1 MIHLFRNPEIRRQF
15 YMECMMVAV
24 FSTGGFICSTVCG
37 TLVLL
42 MGLGLMAVH
51 GVASYCRY
59 QRIAQLSQSID
70 RILHGDDSLK
80 LAGYEE
86 GELAILTS
94 EIYKMTV
101 RLRDAAEKLQL
112 DKQWLLD
119 TMADISHQLR
129 TPLTAMNLSVSMLT
143 AEELSF
149 ERRKALAHRLRS
161 LLMRMDW
168 LVEGLLKMSK
178 IDAGA
183 VQFQREQVTVAQLLQ
198 KAAEPL
204 SILMDVRGQNLQL
217 HIGDEIVTTDFS
229 WTAEAIGNILKNCM
243 EHTPENG
250 TITVTAEQTAIF
262 TKLVISDTGTGFDE
276 EDLPHLFE
284 RFYKGKNAGDGSVGI
299 GLALCRTI
307 LQAQNATVA
316 ASQGKTGAVFTI
328 KFYKG
333 AV

>member
-1 MIHLFRNPEIRRQF
+1 MIRLFRNPEIRHQF
-15 YMECMMVAV
+15 YMECVMVAV
-24 FSTGGFICSTVCG
+24 FSVAGFICSKVCG

-42 MGLGLMAVH
+42 AGLGLMAVH
-51 GVASYCRY
+51 AIATYARY

-70 RILHGDDSLK
+70 QILHGDDSLK

-101 RLRDAAEKLQL
+101 HLRDTAEKLQL

-129 TPLTAMNLSVSMLT
+129 TPLTAMNLTVSMLT
-143 AEELSF
+143 GEELSF
-149 ERRKALAHRLRS
+149 ERRQALAHRMRN
-161 LLMRMDW
+161 LLTRMDW

-178 IDAGA
+178 IDAGV
-183 VQFQREQVTVAQLLQ
+183 VQFQQEPVTVAQLLQ

-204 SILMDVRGQNLQL
+204 SILMELRGQTLQL
-217 HIGDEIVTTDFS
+217 QIGGETVITDLA
-229 WTAEAIGNILKNCM
+229 WTVEAIGNILKNCM

-262 TKLVISDTGTGFDE
+262 TKLVITDTGTGFDE

-307 LQAQNATVA
+307 LQAQNATVTA
-316 ASQGKTGAVFTI
+316 GQGKTGAEFTI
-328 KFYKG
+328 KFYKST
-333 AV
+333 V